1 MNWRDTLKRPNRIE
15 PMLIAALVAC
25 ASSLA
30 YAGMK
35 AVMAVRGELGLPG
48 FPASASSYE
57 GREGISGDEWALA
70 GTGLMAAA
78 VALLPILP
86 PAKRLNRWLVAIP
99 VWFAALSQAAGAA
112 GFTLRA
118 FRIMPDLGV
127 GPQGPVTWIVLAVL
141 DAGAIAWLAL
151 AVLVVRR

>member
-1 MNWRDTLKRPNRIE
+1 MRSFRIE
-15 PMLIAALVAC
+15 PIAVAALVAC

-30 YAGMK
+30 YGGMK
-35 AVMAVRGELGLPG
+35 VNMAMRGELGLPG
-48 FPASASSYE
+48 FPAPASSYE

-70 GTGLMAAA
+70 GTGLMAAL

-86 PAKRLNRWLVAIP
+86 VARRLNRWLVAIP
-99 VWFAALSQAAGAA
+99 VWIAALSQAAGAG

-118 FRIMPDLGV
+118 FRIMPDLGA

-141 DAGAIAWLAL
+141 DAGAIAWLVLAAL
-151 AVLVVRR
+151 VARR